1 MKKSIKN
8 SLPYII
14 NTSAIK
20 IETAL
25 HYCRLSTLD
34 PTWTAKNLVCS
45 NSKLFYILEG
55 EIAIIINNTT
65 MIAKKGDLVLIP
77 AGVMHDYHLTKL
89 NYAKKFW
96 LHFDLLFNGLNFFNR
111 YKLDNI
117 IHIGESQEIYGIFAK
132 LVNTSSNSAIA
143 QTNIIKQVN
152 NSELICKLINF
163 YYINSKHV
171 SVATSFDPVWSVVEY
186 IQQHYYEQLTLK
198 ELADMAFLSTNH
210 FLRRFRHLI
219 NCSPIQY
226 IKLLRLDYAKLMLE
240 NTNEPINT
248 IMEKVGILNSAH
260 FSHLFKTYYGC
271 SPKEYRNQH
280 KSQQE

>member
-55 EIAIIINNTT
+55 EIAIIIKNTT

-89 NYAKKFW
+89 NYAK
-96 LHFDLLFNGLNFFNR
+96 NF
-111 YKLDNI
+111 
-117 IHIGESQEIYGIFAK
+117 G
-132 LVNTSSNSAIA
+132 
-143 QTNIIKQVN
+143 
-152 NSELICKLINF
+152 
-163 YYINSKHV
+163 YIS
-171 SVATSFDPVWSVVEY
+171 
-186 IQQHYYEQLTLK
+186 
-198 ELADMAFLSTNH
+198 
-210 FLRRFRHLI
+210 
-219 NCSPIQY
+219 
-226 IKLLRLDYAKLMLE
+226 
-240 NTNEPINT
+240 
-248 IMEKVGILNSAH
+248 
-260 FSHLFKTYYGC
+260 TYYLMD
-271 SPKEYRNQH
+271 
-280 KSQQE
+280 